1 MAKRARGTTTRPG
14 QRAPLQRTGT
24 RPTPSTRPNP
34 STRTSPATPTD
45 APSSAPAK
53 APRPATL
60 TAEEEARAAELEA
73 AIMAEERA
81 AEAGVRKNRDRS
93 RRGPTTAPESARLGG
108 LALQATDE
116 YAYVARDVRRI
127 GLVGGSL
134 LVFLFGLWV
143 VMQATGLGRI

>member
-34 STRTSPATPTD
+34 STRTGSTTPD
-45 APSSAPAK
+45 ASSSAPAK

-93 RRGPTTAPESARLGG
+93 RRGPTTAPESARLGS
-108 LALQATDE
+108 LALQVTDE

>member
-34 STRTSPATPTD
+34 STRTGSTTPD
-45 APSSAPAK
+45 ASSSAPAK

-93 RRGPTTAPESARLGG
+93 RRGPTTAPESARPGSLT
-108 LALQATDE
+108 LQATDE